1 VCFGGLR
8 RLKPARERWL
18 EDVGRAMTIEAVK
31 TFPPTPLTP
40 TTETET
46 GYAEERRD
54 LACAFRWAARL
65 GFNEGVANHFSL
77 AVSDDGGRFLVN
89 PYARHWARLRASDLV
104 LVDADAPGDLVSGGA
119 VDDTA
124 FVIHGRIHKAVPQ
137 ARCLLH
143 THMKYATVL
152 SCLTDSSLP
161 PIDQNT
167 MRFYGQVAIDEG
179 FEGMAL
185 EEAEGDRLARAL
197 GDKSVLVMGNH
208 GVVVAGPT
216 VGRAFDA
223 LYYFEKACETVV
235 TAYGTGKALRIAP
248 DAVARR
254 TAAEWQR
261 YGEMAERHFA
271 ELRAMLD
278 EREPDYRS

>member
-1 VCFGGLR
+1 
-8 RLKPARERWL
+8 
-18 EDVGRAMTIEAVK
+18 MSSEAVK
-31 TFPPTPLTP
+31 PFPSAR
-40 TTETET
+40 T
-46 GYAEERRD
+46 GDEAYAEERRD

-65 GFNEGVANHFSL
+65 GYNEGVANHFSL

-89 PYARHWARLRASDLV
+89 PYGRHWARIRASDLV
-104 LVDADAPGDLVSGGA
+104 LIDADDPGDLVL
-119 VDDTA
+119 VDTEEPRDPAAQPTVDLTA
-124 FVIHGRIHKAVPQ
+124 FVIHGRIHEAAPQ

-152 SCLTDSSLP
+152 TCLEDCNLP

-167 MRFYGQVAIDEG
+167 MRFFGQVAVDDG

-185 EEAEGDRLARAL
+185 EEAEGDRLARVL
-197 GDKSVLVMGNH
+197 GDKSVLLMGNH

-216 VGRAFDA
+216 VGQAFDA
-223 LYYFEKACETVV
+223 LYYFEKACETLV
-235 TAYGTGKALRIAP
+235 TAYMTGKELRVAS

-254 TAAEWQR
+254 TADEWTR
-261 YGEMAERHFA
+261 YGDMAERHFA

-278 EREPDYRS
+278 DLEPDYWS

>member
-1 VCFGGLR
+1 
-8 RLKPARERWL
+8 
-18 EDVGRAMTIEAVK
+18 MSNEAVK
-31 TFPPTPLTP
+31 QFPSAKADQDT
-40 TTETET
+40 
-46 GYAEERRD
+46 YVEERRD

-65 GFNEGVANHFSL
+65 GYHEGIANHFSL

-89 PYARHWARLRASDLV
+89 PYGRHWARLRASDLV
-104 LVDADAPGDLVSGGA
+104 LVDSDEPGDLVNGGT
-119 VDDTA
+119 VDLTA

-152 SCLTDSSLP
+152 TCLTDSNLP

-167 MRFYGQVAIDEG
+167 MRFYGRVAVDDD

-197 GDKSVLVMGNH
+197 GDKSVLLMGNH

-216 VGRAFDA
+216 VGWAFDA
-223 LYYFEKACETVV
+223 LYYFEKACETLV
-235 TAYGTGKALRIAP
+235 TAYMTGKELRLAS

-261 YGEMAERHFA
+261 YDEMAERHFA
-271 ELRAMLD
+271 ELKAMLD
-278 EREPDYRS
+278 DREPDYRS

>member
-1 VCFGGLR
+1 
-8 RLKPARERWL
+8 
-18 EDVGRAMTIEAVK
+18 MTIEAVK
-31 TFPPTPLTP
+31 TFPSNP

-89 PYARHWARLRASDLV
+89 PYARHWARLRASELV
-104 LVDADAPGDLVSGGA
+104 LVDADAPGEPSGELAGELAGGGA
-119 VDDTA
+119 VDETA
-124 FVIHGRIHKAVPQ
+124 LVIHGRIHKAVPQ

-152 SCLTDSSLP
+152 SGLTDSGLP